1 MTSTT
6 LVLKQGDKGAF
17 VLENEFQHE
26 GTQQS
31 ITIYAGDASI
41 ALIADAASAK
51 GFFTALHDATARIID
66 RLTLARLEAKEATN
80 KVCSE

>member
-17 VLENEFQHE
+17 VLETEFQHE

-31 ITIYAGDASI
+31 ITIFAGDASI
-41 ALIADAASAK
+41 GLIADAASALA
-51 GFFTALHDATARIID
+51 FFTALHDATARIID
-66 RLTLARLEAKEATN
+66 HCTLARLEAEEAGAKPN
-80 KVCSE
+80 GF